1 MLLRHYNTQRRM
13 LPHLIFCLSFCL
25 LLLKPQL
32 CSAQQ
37 QPMTAASLDEQVIK
51 IDVKSASLDTM
62 ITLLGQK
69 LHAGVVVDDRPH
81 HVFSDFL
88 METTPRK
95 ALDRIADAFDY
106 SWKLSRS
113 GMVMF
118 YKRFK
123 DPTEFPQMDLAEW
136 QQMAK
141 DAIAVIGAD
150 THDFSPGA
158 HEATMRSFVG
168 GLSRVNVH
176 TLLAGKPV
184 DVSDLEE
191 GQLVPLR
198 EYMYQRAFERIVGGW
213 ISLRKALSQLPGS
226 ALQMRMQGDP
236 LDLLASQQEHRK
248 QQQVLTLSRIYTG
261 DDGKERI
268 FTVSVPQTEIGD
280 GIGVSVR

>member
-37 QPMTAASLDEQVIK
+37 QPMTAAALDEQVIK
-51 IDVKSASLDTM
+51 IDVKAASLDTM

-81 HVFSDFL
+81 HVFSDFS

-141 DAIAVIGAD
+141 DAIAAMDAD
-150 THDFSPGA
+150 AHDFTPDGRKTTL
-158 HEATMRSFVG
+158 ESFVR
-168 GLSRVNVH
+168 GLSGQNVQM
-176 TLLAGKPV
+176 LRSGKPV
-184 DVSDLEE
+184 NVSDLAER
-191 GQLVPLR
+191 QLVPLR
-198 EYMYQRAFERIVGGW
+198 EYLYQRAFDEVAGGW
-213 ISLRKALSQLPGS
+213 ISLRERLSRLLGS
-226 ALQMRMQGDP
+226 ALQMRMQDDP
-236 LDLLASQQEHRK
+236 LDWEASQQEHRNT
-248 QQQVLTLSRIYTG
+248 QQMLTLSEIYTSRG
-261 DDGKERI
+261 SEMI
-268 FTVSVPQTEIGD
+268 YAIYMPQTDIGN
-280 GIGVSVR
+280 GAEVFMR